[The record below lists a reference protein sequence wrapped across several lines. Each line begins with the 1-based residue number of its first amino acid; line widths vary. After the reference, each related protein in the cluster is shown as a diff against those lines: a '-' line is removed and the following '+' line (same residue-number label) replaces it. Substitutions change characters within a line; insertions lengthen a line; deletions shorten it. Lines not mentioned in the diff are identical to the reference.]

1 MREISQLVCI
11 YYAGLLAGKPQNLL
25 LAYQKKKKYGKNNSN
40 DQQYYEY
47 EQIWNNSRNKS
58 QT

>member
-25 LAYQKKKKYGKNNSN
+25 LAYQKKYGKNNSN